1 MIGNVALGV
10 QQVMISGGIDVSF
23 PAFVVIAMSL
33 VVCAMVDWGVSDR
46 GAGALPDGDAGDG
59 GHGTGSAERAGRH
72 HHMAALGVALIA
84 WRSNGLLLTCMA
96 FGLQL
101 MLTGTSACASNLL
114 RAVLVGT
121 HPTGGRGN
129 VLGAALAVISL
140 GVLSSG
146 FQVIG
151 SRTT

>member
-1 MIGNVALGV
+1 
-10 QQVMISGGIDVSF
+10 
-23 PAFVVIAMSL
+23 
-33 VVCAMVDWGVSDR
+33 
-46 GAGALPDGDAGDG
+46 
-59 GHGTGSAERAGRH
+59 
-72 HHMAALGVALIA
+72 MAALGVGLIA

-114 RAVLVGT
+114 QTVLVDT
-121 HPTGGRGN
+121 HPAGGLGN